1 MPGAYNRL
9 FKADQSA
16 HSRPEVTVVSE
27 RAFDGDLYLDPW
39 SEEAGVINRA
49 VMKGAHSVPQSD
61 KAVAEDC
68 SAERG
73 GGWGAVWFCEGCL
86 SNQPPTVWILS

>member
-1 MPGAYNRL
+1 MPKAYNRL

-39 SEEAGVINRA
+39 SENAGVINPA
-49 VMKGAHSVPQSD
+49 VMKGAHSVPWSD
-61 KAVAEDC
+61 KVAVEDC
-68 SAERG
+68 STERRRM
-73 GGWGAVWFCEGCL
+73 GCSL
-86 SNQPPTVWILS
+86 VL